1 MLLRE
6 FFFVS
11 NPYHVV
17 LNRQSSGERG
27 AWDRTV
33 TIESEAIINDMETT
47 AKTETTEMTTS
58 KDRDDGDNSKVQDGD
73 RQ

>member
-1 MLLRE
+1 M
-6 FFFVS
+6 S

-33 TIESEAIINDMETT
+33 TIESEAISNGGDDTTETT
-47 AKTETTEMTTS
+47 AKTETTEITAKYKTET
-58 KDRDDGDNSKVQDGD
+58 DN
-73 RQ
+73 